1 MKDKFKGIIIG
12 IIIGVMLVPTVYAT
26 VATITKEIY
35 YNDILITLNGDE
47 VKPTDANGEYVEPF
61 IMDGTTYLP
70 VRGIANA
77 LGMDV
82 EWDDDTKTVKLT
94 DETEEKIK
102 VNVGDVVM
110 DERDVKVT
118 FTSAEEKSENLIV
131 CDLLIEN
138 SSWYNNVQFHVD
150 DVGESNFVRL
160 MVEAGTEVIKP
171 EKEATMSLIFEKLPQ
186 FHEITTE
193 GKSIEIN
200 LEYGIKSDSGSGV
213 GFGDKRVVL
222 GIE

>member
-94 DETEEKIK
+94 DGTEEKYIK
-102 VNVGDVVM
+102 ANVGDVVF
-110 DERDVKVT
+110 EQGSAKVT
-118 FTSAEEKSENLIV
+118 LVEREENGDGKIRYNLKAENAPNEYTLHIAMEGIYDENLV
-131 CDLLIEN
+131 RMTGPEYDAVLK
-138 SSWYNNVQFHVD
+138 SSSDTEFSIYFEKIQPSTTQEVWDEEVKIGLKCLFFDRYNNLVD
-150 DVGESNFVRL
+150 FGE
-160 MVEAGTEVIKP
+160 VEFA
-171 EKEATMSLIFEKLPQ
+171 L
-186 FHEITTE
+186 
-193 GKSIEIN
+193 
-200 LEYGIKSDSGSGV
+200 D
-213 GFGDKRVVL
+213 
-222 GIE
+222 